1 MRLAGRG
8 LKVLLA
14 EDDKGY
20 IELDVHQGAHMAEYR
35 ATDYETYR
43 EIMGELIKPI
53 LAEGLDVET
62 LKSLY
67 ESKAVYL
74 ENLRIKSF
82 KELNSEKRSSH
93 FTWDDYHLV
102 VRAIKENHNHVRNLI
117 LVAVHEKLDCRKAC

>member
-1 MRLAGRG
+1 
-8 LKVLLA
+8 
-14 EDDKGY
+14 
-20 IELDVHQGAHMAEYR
+20 MAEYR

-53 LAEGLDVET
+53 LAEGLDAET

-74 ENLRIKSF
+74 ENLRIKCF
-82 KELNSEKRSSH
+82 KELNSEKRCSH

-102 VRAIKENHNHVRNLI
+102 VRAIKENHSHVRNLI
-117 LVAVHEKLDCRKAC
+117 LIAVNEKLECRKAC

>member
-1 MRLAGRG
+1 
-8 LKVLLA
+8 
-14 EDDKGY
+14 
-20 IELDVHQGAHMAEYR
+20 MAEYR

-53 LAEGLDVET
+53 LADGLDAET

-74 ENLRIKSF
+74 ESLRVKCF

-102 VRAIKENHNHVRNLI
+102 ATAIKENHNHVRNLI
-117 LVAVHEKLDCRKAC
+117 LVAVNEKLETRKAC

>member
-1 MRLAGRG
+1 
-8 LKVLLA
+8 
-14 EDDKGY
+14 
-20 IELDVHQGAHMAEYR
+20 MAECR

-74 ENLRIKSF
+74 ENLRIKCF
-82 KELNSEKRSSH
+82 KELNSGKRTSH

-102 VRAIKENHNHVRNLI
+102 VRAIKENCNHVRHLI
-117 LVAVHEKLDCRKAC
+117 LVAVNEKLECRKAC

>member
-1 MRLAGRG
+1 
-8 LKVLLA
+8 
-14 EDDKGY
+14 
-20 IELDVHQGAHMAEYR
+20 MAEYR

-53 LAEGLDVET
+53 LAEGLDAET

-74 ENLRIKSF
+74 ENLRIKCF
-82 KELNSEKRSSH
+82 KELNSEKRTSH

-102 VRAIKENHNHVRNLI
+102 VRAIKENHGHVRNLI
-117 LVAVHEKLDCRKAC
+117 LVAVNEKLECRKAC

>member
-1 MRLAGRG
+1 MG
-8 LKVLLA
+8 
-14 EDDKGY
+14 E
-20 IELDVHQGAHMAEYR
+20 HR

-53 LAEGLDVET
+53 MADGLDPET

-74 ENLRIKSF
+74 ENLRLKCF
-82 KELNSEKRSSH
+82 KELNSSKRSSH

-102 VRAIKENHNHVRNLI
+102 VRAIEENRTHVRNLI
-117 LVAVHEKLDCRKAC
+117 LVAVSEKLDCRKAC